1 MWIRKYRIVTNHS
14 FKWTQWSKMMR
25 IANKIRFS
33 HLNSRL
39 KISWVI
45 IKMTIRLK
53 SNLLKISKKMDS
65 YCTQQ
70 PLLSLLTQSK
80 SIKANKNIKIILK
93 RIFKQKKIFISKAL
107 LKMDST
113 KEIEDFFQQ
122 IIIWMKF
129 KFLLKKICTPKKV
142 KDTIKFK
149 KVMI

>member
-1 MWIRKYRIVTNHS
+1 
-14 FKWTQWSKMMR
+14 MMR
-25 IANKIRFS
+25 IANKIRFLR
-33 HLNSRL
+33 LNSRL

-45 IKMTIRLK
+45 IKMMIRLK

-65 YCTQQ
+65 YCIQQ

-122 IIIWMKF
+122 III
-129 KFLLKKICTPKKV
+129 
-142 KDTIKFK
+142 
-149 KVMI
+149 

>member
-1 MWIRKYRIVTNHS
+1 
-14 FKWTQWSKMMR
+14 MMR

-65 YCTQQ
+65 YCIQQ

-80 SIKANKNIKIILK
+80 SIKASRNIKIILK
-93 RIFKQKKIFISKAL
+93 RIFKLKKIFISKAL

-122 IIIWMKF
+122 III
-129 KFLLKKICTPKKV
+129 
-142 KDTIKFK
+142 
-149 KVMI
+149 